1 MSTTAKR
8 DYYEVLNVSRDAGL
22 DEIKAAYRRMAIR
35 FHPDKNPGDP
45 RAEERFK
52 EASEAYAVLSDPEKR
67 QRYDRFGHEGV
78 GGEGF
83 TGFNSESFIDFAD
96 ILGDI
101 FGFGTIFGSRRGR
114 SQSGSQRGSDLRY
127 TMSLTLE
134 EAASGV
140 TRTIRIPRLE
150 ACEACGG
157 SGVEPGTRP
166 ETCPTCGGRGQVGY
180 RRGFLT
186 VAQTCPTC
194 GGRGQVVQHPCRAC
208 RGRGRIE
215 DETTLEVKVPP
226 GVDSGVRLR
235 MSGEGESGVRGGR
248 RGDLYVI
255 VSVEPHDL
263 FEREG
268 PHLHMKLPI
277 SIFQAVLGA
286 RITVPTISGDAREI
300 TIDPGSQP
308 GQVIRVRGAGM
319 PQLGGRGVGDL
330 LVHLDVVV
338 PRKLSKEQRKLIA
351 QAAALGGEQLTEDDE
366 GLLQRLR
373 RRLANEG

>member
-35 FHPDKNPGDP
+35 FHPDKNPDDP
-45 RAEERFK
+45 EAEEKFK

-78 GGEGF
+78 SGEPF
-83 TGFNSESFIDFAD
+83 TGFNSESFVDFAD

-101 FGFGTIFGSRRGR
+101 FGFGDFFGSRRGR
-114 SQSGSQRGSDLRY
+114 SRSGSQRGSDLRY

-134 EAASGV
+134 EAAVGV
-140 TRTIRIPRLE
+140 TRKIRIPRLE
-150 ACEACGG
+150 VCEACGG
-157 SGVEPGTRP
+157 SGVEPGTRA

-186 VAQTCPTC
+186 IAQTCPTC
-194 GGRGQVVQHPCRAC
+194 GGAGQVVQHPCRSC

-215 DETTLEVKVPP
+215 KETTLEVKVPA
-226 GVDSGVRLR
+226 GVDTGVRLR
-235 MSGEGESGVRGGR
+235 LSGEGESGVRGGG

-255 VSVEPHDL
+255 VSVEPNEL

-268 PHLHMKLPI
+268 PHLHMRLPI
-277 SIFQAVLGA
+277 SVFQAVLGA
-286 RITVPTISGDAREI
+286 KITVPTISGERREV
-300 TIDPGSQP
+300 TINPGSQP
-308 GQVIRVRGAGM
+308 GQVIRIRGAGM
-319 PQLGGRGVGDL
+319 PELGGHGMGDL
-330 LVHLDVVV
+330 LVHLEVVV
-338 PRKLSKEQRKLIA
+338 PTKLTKEQRRLIA
-351 QAAALGGEQLTEDDE
+351 QAAALGGDQPAGDD
-366 GLLQRLR
+366 GLLQRLK
-373 RRLANEG
+373 RRLANEA